1 MGNRSLKKYLYDVQQ
16 SIDSI
21 YEYLGDRRDFFE
33 YERNKQ
39 LRRAV
44 ERELEIIGEAVNH
57 LLALDE
63 NIAIDNAR
71 RIVDLRNFVIHGY
84 DKVDNVIIW
93 GVISRDLPKLKQQI
107 DKLMEKQ
114 TVLKHV
120 RRGCTYMEMPVV
132 K

>member
-1 MGNRSLKKYLYDVQQ
+1 MQNRSLKKYLYDVQQ

-21 YEYLGDRRDFFE
+21 NEYLGDKRDFFA
-33 YERNKQ
+33 YEQNKQ

-57 LLALDE
+57 LLDLDE
-63 NIAIDNAR
+63 NIQIENAR

-93 GVISRDLPKLKQQI
+93 GVISRDLPKLKEQV
-107 DKLMEKQ
+107 DWLMSQ
-114 TVLKHV
+114 TTIL
-120 RRGCTYMEMPVV
+120 
-132 K
+132 

>member
-1 MGNRSLKKYLYDVQQ
+1 MGNKSINKYLYDIQQ

-21 YEYLGDRRDFFE
+21 YEYLGNKRDFFE
-33 YERNKQ
+33 YEGNKQ

-57 LLALDE
+57 LLDLDNE
-63 NIAIDNAR
+63 IAIDNAR

-93 GVISRDLPKLKQQI
+93 GVINKDLPKLKQQV
-107 DKLMEKQ
+107 DDLMAKQ
-114 TVLKHV
+114 TIL
-120 RRGCTYMEMPVV
+120 
-132 K
+132 

>member
-16 SIDSI
+16 SIISI
-21 YEYLGDRRDFFE
+21 YEYLGEKRDFFE

-57 LLALDE
+57 LLDLDE
-63 NIAIDNAR
+63 SIAIDNAR

-93 GVISRDLPKLKQQI
+93 GVISRDLPKLKEQV
-107 DKLMEKQ
+107 DKLLDEQ
-114 TVLKHV
+114 TAL
-120 RRGCTYMEMPVV
+120 
-132 K
+132 

>member
-1 MGNRSLKKYLYDVQQ
+1 MGNRSLKKYLYDIQL

-21 YEYLGDRRDFFE
+21 YEYLGEKRDFFE

-57 LLALDE
+57 LLVLNE
-63 NIAIDNAR
+63 SIAIDNAR

-93 GVISRDLPKLKQQI
+93 GVINKDLPKLKEQV
-107 DKLMEKQ
+107 DKLLGEQ
-114 TVLKHV
+114 TVL
-120 RRGCTYMEMPVV
+120 
-132 K
+132 

>member
-1 MGNRSLKKYLYDVQQ
+1 MGQRSLRKYLYDIQQ

-21 YEYLGDRRDFFE
+21 NEYLGEKRDFFA
-33 YERNKQ
+33 YEQNKL

-57 LLALDE
+57 LLELDKS
-63 NIAIDNAR
+63 IAIDNAR

-93 GVISRDLPKLKQQI
+93 GVISKDLPKLKEQV
-107 DKLMEKQ
+107 DRKS
-114 TVLKHV
+114 
-120 RRGCTYMEMPVV
+120 VV
-132 K
+132 

>member
-1 MGNRSLKKYLYDVQQ
+1 MGNRSLKKYLYDIQL

-21 YEYLGDRRDFFE
+21 YEYLGEKRDFFE

-57 LLALDE
+57 LLVLDE
-63 NIAIDNAR
+63 SIAIDNAR

-93 GVISRDLPKLKQQI
+93 GVINKDLPKLKEQV
-107 DKLMEKQ
+107 DKLLGEQ
-114 TVLKHV
+114 TVL
-120 RRGCTYMEMPVV
+120 
-132 K
+132 